1 LRLGWARGARR
12 QAAQGLGYEK
22 VFNLG
27 GFKDWAEAGGK
38 VEK

>member
-1 LRLGWARGARR
+1 MTTSVKQMLED
-12 QAAQGLGYEK
+12 LGYEK

-27 GFKDWAEAGGK
+27 GFKDWADRGGA